1 MNAVATTIGDVTDRD
16 TIAAFVKIAR
26 RRLLDGKHDAS
37 AKRVADAWNIRTATA
52 HDAAVRIAEELP
64 ADGVGP
70 ESREDAVGPF
80 ISRSPLV
87 SVLQSELTEAATT
100 GGHVVETPKDHRYQ
114 GLFSHILK
122 DVRKLIGD
130 GDSAEHDAEF
140 GTEFVEGVLRR
151 FVEGTYPFN
160 STPAECPLAD
170 RVRVIVVGD
179 WGSGLPQ
186 AKQVAALMAQEV
198 RSARETDLAVHVI
211 HLGDVYFAGQAAEY
225 RDHVLTAE
233 CWPVTNDDAN
243 AGVGSWLMAGNHDL
257 YGGAAPYFD
266 ALRSDPR
273 FRLQRCAEGHPT
285 SWFRLVSPSL
295 QIIGLD
301 SAWNQDPFFTG
312 QTGLLQEPQRQVVE
326 NWLRDGEPTAM
337 LLSHHQFMSAYDHR
351 LLDVAT
357 PPPLVAELS
366 DLVERD
372 RVRAWLW
379 GHEHRCM
386 AFTHAHLAYPACVG
400 HGGQLEVPI
409 PAGTQAPKIV
419 RWAENAT
426 FMHGGRPWGRC
437 GCVVLDIDGA
447 QVEARYLLD
456 GAKPVVKNEP
466 M

>member
-1 MNAVATTIGDVTDRD
+1 MHTVATTIGDVTDRD

-26 RRLLDGKHDAS
+26 RRLLDGAHDGS
-37 AKRVADAWNIRTATA
+37 AQRVADAWGIPAATA
-52 HDAAVRIAEELP
+52 HDAAVRLAEQLP

-70 ESREDAVGPF
+70 ESHEALDGAF

-100 GGHVVETPKDHRYQ
+100 GGHVIETPVNHRHH
-114 GLFSHILK
+114 GLFSHILQ
-122 DVRKLIGD
+122 DARKLIGD
-130 GDSAEHDAEF
+130 GATAEHDAEF
-140 GTEFVEGVLRR
+140 GTELVEGLLLR
-151 FVEGTYPFN
+151 FVDGTYPFN
-160 STPAECPLAD
+160 STPAECTLAD
-170 RVRVIVVGD
+170 RARVIIVGD
-179 WGSGLPQ
+179 WGSGLAQ
-186 AKQVAALMAQEV
+186 AGRVAALIAAEV
-198 RSARETDLAVHVI
+198 QSAREADLEVHVI

-225 RDHVLTAE
+225 RDHVLAPE
-233 CWPVTNDDAN
+233 CWPVTDEDAK

-257 YGGAAPYFD
+257 YGGAAPYF
-266 ALRSDPR
+266 ASLRNDPR
-273 FRLQRCAEGHPT
+273 FDLQSSADGHPT

-301 SAWNQDPFFTG
+301 SAWNKDPFFMG
-312 QTGLLQEPQRQVVE
+312 QTGLLQAPQRAVVE
-326 NWLRDGEPTAM
+326 KWLSDGEPRAM

-351 LLDVAT
+351 LLDVAD

-386 AFTHAHLAYPACVG
+386 AFNHPHLAYPACVG
-400 HGGQLEVPI
+400 HGGQLEAPI
-409 PAGTQAPKIV
+409 PANAPASPTV

-426 FMHGGRPWGRC
+426 FIEGGRPWGRC

-456 GAKPVVKNEP
+456 GAEPVVRTEP
-466 M
+466 V

>member
-1 MNAVATTIGDVTDRD
+1 MRAVAMTIGDVTDRD
-16 TIAAFVKIAR
+16 TIAALVKIAR
-26 RRLLDGKHDAS
+26 RRLLHGEHDGS
-37 AKRVADAWNIRTATA
+37 AQRVADAWSIPAATA
-52 HDAAVRIAEELP
+52 HDAAVRLAEQLP

-70 ESREDAVGPF
+70 ESHEGADGPF

-100 GGHVVETPKDHRYQ
+100 GGQVVETPEGHRHH
-114 GLFSHILK
+114 GLFSHILE
-122 DVRKLIGD
+122 DARKLIGD
-130 GDSAEHDAEF
+130 GDIAEHDAEF
-140 GTEFVEGVLRR
+140 GTELVEGVLRR

-160 STPAECPLAD
+160 TTPAECTLAD

-186 AKQVAALMAQEV
+186 AKRVAALMAEEV
-198 RSARETDLAVHVI
+198 RSAREADLAVHVI

-225 RDHVLTAE
+225 RDHVLAAG
-233 CWPVTNDDAN
+233 CWPVTNDDAK

-266 ALRSDPR
+266 AVRNDPR
-273 FRLQRCAEGHPT
+273 FRLQSSADGHPT

-301 SAWNQDPFFTG
+301 SAWNKDPFFTG
-312 QTGLLQEPQRQVVE
+312 QTGLLQAPQRAVVE
-326 NWLRDGEPTAM
+326 KWLRDGEPPAM

-351 LLDVAT
+351 LLDVAD

-366 DLVERD
+366 DLVERN

-409 PAGTQAPKIV
+409 PAGKQAPPTV

-426 FMHGGRPWGRC
+426 FMQGGRPWGRC
-437 GCVVLDIDGA
+437 GSVVLDIDGA
-447 QVEARYLLD
+447 RVEARYLLD
-456 GAKPVVKNEP
+456 GAEPVVNTEP